1 MSVNATVNILRKL
14 KQIEELGG
22 FALAEMPAGLGK
34 AQIRQII
41 SLAKYIST
49 EIELGCGAHCSKRS
63 TR

>member
-1 MSVNATVNILRKL
+1 MSADTTVNILRKL
-14 KQIEELGG
+14 EQIEELGG

-34 AQIRQII
+34 ARIRQII

-49 EIELGCGAHCSKRS
+49 EIELGC